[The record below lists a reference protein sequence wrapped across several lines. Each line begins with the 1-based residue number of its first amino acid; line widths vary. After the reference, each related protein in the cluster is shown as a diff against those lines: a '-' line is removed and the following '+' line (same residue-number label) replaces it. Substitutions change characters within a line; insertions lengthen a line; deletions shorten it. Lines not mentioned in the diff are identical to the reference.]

1 MWTRTTVSHFR
12 SALNKDARLR
22 VARCIHFVSAGRS
35 ARPHDRAAGRRSIAG
50 AYSDPHGQWRSALD
64 RDSLPDYGDCIA
76 NSARHPGTSD
86 SVPRNSEVSYIDL
99 DRVSKSFGKRV
110 AINQLSL
117 HIERSERLVLFGPS
131 GCGKT
136 TVLRLL
142 AGLEVPEQGSIRIDG
157 RVVASAGKNLV
168 PPEKRDLGMVFQ
180 DLALWPHMT
189 VQQNL
194 MFGLNARG
202 VPKREAQVRVREML
216 QRVGLEHRIDA
227 KPHQLS
233 GGEQQRVALA
243 RALVSQPSILL
254 MDEPLSS
261 LDDERKR
268 AIASDLL
275 GLQSQLGFTLIYV
288 THDRAKQ
295 TCWHHASA
303 RCMGVPLTRAN
314 SKPFLLH
321 SSFLVAFCACMTLAR
336 AEEGTFQLKQTIPL
350 PGVEGRIDHFDFD
363 AAAKDCLFVRWAIT
377 LSKWST

>member
-1 MWTRTTVSHFR
+1 
-12 SALNKDARLR
+12 
-22 VARCIHFVSAGRS
+22 
-35 ARPHDRAAGRRSIAG
+35 
-50 AYSDPHGQWRSALD
+50 
-64 RDSLPDYGDCIA
+64 
-76 NSARHPGTSD
+76 
-86 SVPRNSEVSYIDL
+86 VSYINV
-99 DRVSKSFGKRV
+99 DRVSKSFGERV

-117 HIERSERLVLFGPS
+117 QVEKAERLVLFGPS

-142 AGLEVPEQGSIRIDG
+142 AGLEIPEQGSIRIDG

-194 MFGLNARG
+194 MFGLNARR
-202 VPKREAQVRVREML
+202 VQKREAKVRVREML
-216 QRVGLEHRIDA
+216 HRVGLEHRIDA

-243 RALVSQPSILL
+243 RALVSRPAILL

-261 LDDERKR
+261 LDDERKG

-288 THDRAKQ
+288 THDRAE
-295 TCWHHASA
+295 TDLLASQVCHM
-303 RCMGVPLTRAN
+303 RDGR
-314 SKPFLLH
+314 
-321 SSFLVAFCACMTLAR
+321 VA
-336 AEEGTFQLKQTIPL
+336 
-350 PGVEGRIDHFDFD
+350 
-363 AAAKDCLFVRWAIT
+363 
-377 LSKWST
+377 

>member
-1 MWTRTTVSHFR
+1 
-12 SALNKDARLR
+12 
-22 VARCIHFVSAGRS
+22 
-35 ARPHDRAAGRRSIAG
+35 
-50 AYSDPHGQWRSALD
+50 
-64 RDSLPDYGDCIA
+64 
-76 NSARHPGTSD
+76 
-86 SVPRNSEVSYIDL
+86 VSYINV
-99 DRVSKSFGKRV
+99 DRVSKSFGERV

-117 HIERSERLVLFGPS
+117 QVEKAERLVLFGPS

-142 AGLEVPEQGSIRIDG
+142 AGLEIPEQGSIRIDG

-194 MFGLNARG
+194 MFGLNVRR
-202 VPKREAQVRVREML
+202 VQKREAKVRVREML
-216 QRVGLEHRIDA
+216 HRVGLEHRIDA

-243 RALVSQPSILL
+243 RALVSRPSILL

-261 LDDERKR
+261 LDDERKG

-288 THDRAKQ
+288 THDRAE
-295 TCWHHASA
+295 TDLLASQVCHM
-303 RCMGVPLTRAN
+303 RDGR
-314 SKPFLLH
+314 
-321 SSFLVAFCACMTLAR
+321 VA
-336 AEEGTFQLKQTIPL
+336 
-350 PGVEGRIDHFDFD
+350 
-363 AAAKDCLFVRWAIT
+363 
-377 LSKWST
+377 

>member
-1 MWTRTTVSHFR
+1 
-12 SALNKDARLR
+12 
-22 VARCIHFVSAGRS
+22 
-35 ARPHDRAAGRRSIAG
+35 
-50 AYSDPHGQWRSALD
+50 
-64 RDSLPDYGDCIA
+64 
-76 NSARHPGTSD
+76 
-86 SVPRNSEVSYIDL
+86 VSYIEV
-99 DRVSKSFGKRV
+99 DRVSKSFGDRV

-142 AGLEVPEQGSIRIDG
+142 AGLEIPEQGSIRIDG

-202 VPKREAQVRVREML
+202 VKKREAHVRVREML
-216 QRVGLEHRIDA
+216 HRVGLEHRNNA

-243 RALVSQPSILL
+243 RALVSRPSILL

-261 LDDERKR
+261 LDDDRKR

-288 THDRAKQ
+288 THDRGE
-295 TCWHHASA
+295 TGLLAS
-303 RCMGVPLTRAN
+303 RVCQMRD
-314 SKPFLLH
+314 
-321 SSFLVAFCACMTLAR
+321 
-336 AEEGTFQLKQTIPL
+336 
-350 PGVEGRIDHFDFD
+350 GR
-363 AAAKDCLFVRWAIT
+363 VV
-377 LSKWST
+377 